1 MTDSVTSEIREEA
14 SPVRVPTTS
23 PPAFLNSV
31 MRLFLRTPGLQ
42 RWLGKGLALLTFTG
56 RHTGAIYTIPVSYSR
71 QDDTVVVI
79 TKRLRNWW
87 RNFET
92 PAEVE
97 LRIAGREYHGKAE
110 ITLDD
115 EANLDFMTGYLADR
129 PIDAKAYGLAKTEL
143 TREKVAPIIPHIVV
157 IRVHLAPAS

>member
-87 RNFET
+87 RNFGSC
-92 PAEVE
+92 PEVE
-97 LRIAGREYHGKAE
+97 LRLAGRRFSGRAE
-110 ITLDD
+110 AAIGDATM
-115 EANLDFMTGYLADR
+115 AGFMTRYLEER
-129 PIDAKAYGLAKTEL
+129 PIDAKAYGLKKDQVTSAKIAQIL
-143 TREKVAPIIPHIVV
+143 PHIVV
-157 IRVHLAPAS
+157 IRIEITPLS